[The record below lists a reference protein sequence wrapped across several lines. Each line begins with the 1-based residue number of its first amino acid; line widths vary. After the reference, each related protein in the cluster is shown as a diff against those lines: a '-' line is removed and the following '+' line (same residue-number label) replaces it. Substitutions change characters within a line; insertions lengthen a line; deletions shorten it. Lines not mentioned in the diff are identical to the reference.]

1 MRTVQRAADGGIA
14 ARTAWLN
21 GLLRASGTQRRRV
34 SETGSGMRQV
44 GETEGEASLPRFSIC
59 LYAQSGQKILSI
71 RVAPQEYCSC
81 PCK

>member
-21 GLLRASGTQRRRV
+21 GLLRASGTRRRRL

-44 GETEGEASLPRFSIC
+44 GETEGGSFVTKVQHMLVCAERADDSANKGGTAGVLLLSL
-59 LYAQSGQKILSI
+59 
-71 RVAPQEYCSC
+71 
-81 PCK
+81 